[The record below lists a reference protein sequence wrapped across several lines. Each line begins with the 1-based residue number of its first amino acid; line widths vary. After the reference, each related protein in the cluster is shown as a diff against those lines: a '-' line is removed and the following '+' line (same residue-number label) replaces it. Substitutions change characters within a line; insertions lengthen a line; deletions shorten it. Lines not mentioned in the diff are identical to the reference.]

1 MTDFKKKEI
10 VTIFGIHPVL
20 EALQKRP
27 HAFHTLTLSRHT
39 AGSDIKHLITLAE
52 KSNIKVSYDSP
63 KKTSRS
69 SQSEQHQGV
78 TATVDSF
85 PLVDLKTVI
94 SRHSPGDKK
103 TFFLVADSIQ
113 DPHNFGAL
121 IRTAVC
127 AGVQAII
134 FPKDRAAPL
143 TGTVAKASAGAVEH
157 IPLCRVVNLASALEQ
172 LKEAGI
178 WIAGTFPHGRE
189 TIYDFDFNLDMAL
202 VIGSEGKGI
211 RPLIEKKCDF
221 HLSIPLKGSF
231 DSLNAS
237 TAGAVVMFEV
247 MRQRT

>member
-1 MTDFKKKEI
+1 MT
-10 VTIFGIHPVL
+10 VTIYGIHPVL
-20 EALQKRP
+20 EAIKKRP
-27 HAFHTLTLSRHT
+27 RAFHSMTLSRQA
-39 AGSDIKHLITLAE
+39 AGSSIKQLISLAE

-63 KKTSRS
+63 KNISRS
-69 SQSEQHQGV
+69 CQSEQHQGV
-78 TATVDSF
+78 AATADSF
-85 PLVDLKTVI
+85 PLTDLKTIV
-94 SRHSPGDKK
+94 SRRSPGDKH

-143 TGTVAKASAGAVEH
+143 TGTVAKASAGAIEH
-157 IPLCRVVNLASALEQ
+157 IPLCRVTNLASALEQ

-189 TIYDFDFNLDMAL
+189 SIYDVDFNLDMAL
-202 VIGSEGKGI
+202 VIGNEGKGI

-237 TAGAVVMFEV
+237 TAGPVVMFEV
-247 MRQRT
+247 MRQRNT